1 MRDQVERPVLQAQQV
16 PAEPPEV
23 VVVKVF
29 PELAEMPDRQER
41 LDHPEQRGEVDYR
54 EPAAQQVLRELL
66 DPPEQPVVAVVK
78 VCRE

>member
-1 MRDQVERPVLQAQQV
+1 MLAQVEQPVLQAQQV

-23 VVVKVF
+23 VVAKVF

-41 LDHPEQRGEVDYR
+41 LDPPERLGEVDYR

-66 DPPEQPVVAVVK
+66 DPPEQPVVVVVK